1 MGQCAGMSPDRVDRK
16 EDLVTEKRTQK
27 PAAPGFVVLQ
37 KLKSGKWEFLGEIP
51 RRRGLS
57 ARAARSQ
64 AILDA
69 TGGKASKGDIY
80 AAVLRSEWRIAMDW
94 VPRPPE
100 GT

>member
-1 MGQCAGMSPDRVDRK
+1 MSPDEGHRK
-16 EDLVTEKRTQK
+16 ENQVTESRTPK

-37 KLKSGKWEFLGEIP
+37 ELKNGKWEFLGEVP

-69 TGGKASKGDIY
+69 TGGKANRGRR
-80 AAVLRSEWRIAMDW
+80 LRRCSS
-94 VPRPPE
+94 
-100 GT
+100 

>member
-1 MGQCAGMSPDRVDRK
+1 M
-16 EDLVTEKRTQK
+16 TENRTQK

-37 KLKSGKWEFLGEIP
+37 ELKSGNWEFLGEVP

-69 TGGKASKGDIY
+69 TGGTASKGGVY
-80 AAVLRSEWRIAMDW
+80 AAVLRSEWRTAMDW
-94 VPRPPE
+94 VPPKA
-100 GT
+100 T